1 MEAAVFSAVVVYTDQ
16 TKQCHM
22 VIAMRIWN
30 CLQENGLLIPYTI
43 SKAVS

>member
-1 MEAAVFSAVVVYTDQ
+1 VEAAVFSAVMVYTYQ

-30 CLQENGLLIPYTI
+30 HIQEYGLLIPYTVW
-43 SKAVS
+43 KTVS